1 MDVWD
6 GSSDVRDSG
15 AQRAPDRIDWDENIA
30 QTAATQTAVNTN
42 IANIA
47 TNVTGISDNVTDIA
61 TNVSNIATNVTDIG
75 TNVTDIGTNVTDI
88 ANALAGVDATA
99 LHSVGAAEAVSGM
112 VVTEYGDG
120 ATHKTVFTLTAVDVE
135 TVDGSTPGTDGAWAA
150 IKLYTFPSGSKVS
163 TLTHFK
169 VSFAEA
175 NAGAA
180 GFNADSD
187 FDFGLGSVA
196 TLQESDFSLAGTEVD
211 YGKATVALTAGTSTD
226 DTNTQ
231 TTASNLTSR
240 DLYLNLRI
248 VADTDHGT
256 ANGIVEVTGV
266 ITITWTMVE

>member
-15 AQRAPDRIDWDENIA
+15 AQRAPDRVDWDENIA
-30 QTAATQTAVNTN
+30 QTAAAQTAVNTN

-47 TNVTGISDNVTDIA
+47 TNVTGISDNVTDIG
-61 TNVSNIATNVTDIG
+61 TNTGNIA

-88 ANALAGVDATA
+88 ANALIGVDAVA
-99 LHSVGAAEAVSGM
+99 LHSVGAKETISGM
-112 VVTEYGDG
+112 AVTEYGDG
-120 ATHKTVFTLTAVDVE
+120 ATHKTVFTLTAVELE
-135 TVDGSTPGTDGAWAA
+135 TTDGSSPASDGAWAA
-150 IKLYTFPSGSKVS
+150 LKLYVFPAGSKVS

-211 YGKATVALTAGTSTD
+211 YGKVTVALSGGASTD

-231 TTASNLTSR
+231 TSVVNLTTR

-248 VADTDHGT
+248 VADSDHGT

-266 ITITWTMVE
+266 ITITWTMIE